1 MPNLKIVLI
10 SAGIIATM
18 TLGVSCLA
26 SSQAPPSPNGTPRVV
41 RLTETLVVNSG
52 DVIRDTHFI
61 WAGPA
66 TSPMLRLAGAQFAT
80 LDHLV
85 FEVPDGQHATA
96 AVQLANT
103 PAGGPLASQ
112 LSNLKIGK
120 FGVPGNFDY
129 GLLWTDSLNG
139 DSNTITNVAIFGAA
153 RAGISLANPQAT
165 ANTFR
170 GVYVFRAP
178 IGLHSAAGGT
188 IECENCGFI
197 GSTDVDV
204 ELTNGAGL
212 ILTGM
217 YSEQSRS
224 FARVTA
230 GPGGGGLSVLG
241 GYWQWSQAA
250 EGFTITGQNTCCF
263 RSWLRLTDFMVT
275 PLDGQAHGTIN
286 GFDPSIRFFSN
297 AAGLQ
302 ETAQG
307 PG

>member
-1 MPNLKIVLI
+1 MSKLKIILAV
-10 SAGIIATM
+10 AGIVTVMALGSSACM
-18 TLGVSCLA
+18 T
-26 SSQAPPSPNGTPRVV
+26 SSQASQSPNGPPRVV

-52 DVIRDTHFI
+52 DVIRDTHYI
-61 WAGPA
+61 WEGPA
-66 TSPMLRLAGAQFAT
+66 TSPMLTLTGAQFTT

-85 FEVPDGQHATA
+85 FEVPDGRHATA
-96 AVQLANT
+96 AVQLANA
-103 PAGGPLASQ
+103 PSGGPFGNH
-112 LSNLKIGK
+112 LSNLKIGR
-120 FGVPGNFDY
+120 FGVPGNLDY

-139 DSNTITNVAIFGAA
+139 DSNTITNVTIFGAA
-153 RAGISLANPQAT
+153 RTGISLSNVQAT

-170 GVYVFRAP
+170 GVYVYRAQ
-178 IGLHSAAGGT
+178 IGLHSEAGGT

-212 ILTGM
+212 ILIGM

-230 GPGGGGLSVLG
+230 GPGAGGLSVLG

-250 EGFTITGQNTCCF
+250 QGPTITGQNTCCY

-275 PLDGQAHGTIN
+275 PLDGQAHGTIS
-286 GFDPSIRFFSN
+286 GFDPNIRFFSN
-297 AAGLQ
+297 AAGL
-302 ETAQG
+302 A
-307 PG
+307 P